1 MPIRLLGGLAGL
13 SLLCLLPLLA
23 ACGSNRSLDGNGG
36 SGQLRVVSSGAALYR
51 LRLPQHRHGAGGVRR
66 RARVGLVCGAGH
78 PRPGGAQRGG
88 RTDLGM
94 WNIVASPDLP
104 VPQGALRQRL
114 CSQLDRTGADCS
126 RAPLAAFL
134 RALNEDYQ

>member
-1 MPIRLLGGLAGL
+1 
-13 SLLCLLPLLA
+13 
-23 ACGSNRSLDGNGG
+23 
-36 SGQLRVVSSGAALYR
+36 
-51 LRLPQHRHGAGGVRR
+51 
-66 RARVGLVCGAGH
+66 
-78 PRPGGAQRGG
+78 
-88 RTDLGM
+88 M